1 MLLYPDGKT
10 ALQTALDPVTLQLTP
25 EGEMVLDSAARTV
38 PSGWGEF
45 VAAAQLLIYSIRT
58 GIVAET
64 EIALAHAEALLSAVE
79 SGRLDGRLLHYL
91 RQIVP
96 HCRPLEDGLTFMLV
110 GSMMEAFR
118 PRQIDVANTYA

>member
-10 ALQTALDPVTLQLTP
+10 ALQTALDPLTLELTP
-25 EGEMVLDSAARTV
+25 EGAMVLDSAARTV

-58 GIVAET
+58 GIVAEA

-91 RQIVP
+91 RQIVT

-118 PRQIDVANTYA
+118 PRQIDVANTFA